1 MAYFTPYIDET
12 GMHIP
17 TYIDIRNYL
26 VDEARRIFGQD
37 IYLASDSADYIYI
50 SIMAEKIY
58 DSYQLAAAC
67 FADRSPTTAS
77 GAGLSSLVKLN
88 GLRRHGA
95 SHSVATV
102 ELLGTAGT
110 NISGGVIKDSSGEKW
125 DLPAAVTIG
134 SDGKATVEAK
144 AQRTGK
150 IVALAGEINQIE
162 TPVYGWD
169 SVANI
174 LAAVPGTEIETDA
187 RLRYRQSISTQAPSR
202 TILEGAEGAVLALP
216 GVTRAVSYENDTA
229 APDEHGIP
237 GHSICLVVEGGEA
250 DAIAQEVYYHKTPG
264 AGTHGSLEVDVINDQ
279 GRSTK
284 IRFFRPTMVPI
295 KVQVSV
301 KKLRGYSDEIGE
313 SIKAE
318 IIAYLAGLQIGE
330 GAYLSS
336 VFYAASTAQPN
347 PYTPIYSVLGVQ
359 LSRDGAALS
368 SADIEIAFNEAA
380 LADEIEVIAT

>member
-1 MAYFTPYIDET
+1 MAYYTPYIDET
-12 GMHIP
+12 GIHIP
-17 TYIDIRNYL
+17 TYTDIRNHL

-37 IYLASDSADYIYI
+37 IYLAPDSADYVYI

-67 FADRSPTTAS
+67 FADRSPATAT
-77 GAGLSSLVKLN
+77 GVGLSSLVKLN

-95 SHSVATV
+95 SRSVATV
-102 ELLGTAGT
+102 ELMGTAGT
-110 NISGGVIKDSSGEKW
+110 KINGGVIKDAAGEKW
-125 DLPAAVTIG
+125 DLPTAVLIG
-134 SDGKATVEAK
+134 SEGKATVEAK
-144 AQRTGK
+144 TQRPGK

-174 LAAVPGTEIETDA
+174 LAAVPGSEIETDA

-202 TILEGAEGAVLALP
+202 TILEGAEGAVLALT

-229 APDEHGIP
+229 ATDEHGLP
-237 GHSICLVVEGGEA
+237 PHSICLVVEGGEEE
-250 DAIAQEVYYHKTPG
+250 AIAQEIYFHKTPG
-264 AGTHGSLEVDVINDQ
+264 AGTYGDIEVDVINGQ

-284 IRFFRPTMVPI
+284 IRFFRPIMVPI

-301 KKLRGYSDEIGE
+301 KKLRGYSDEIGD

-318 IIAYLAGLQIGE
+318 IIAYLAGLQIGD
-330 GAYLSS
+330 GVYLSS

-347 PYTPIYSVLGVQ
+347 PYTPIYSVMGVQ
-359 LSRDGAALS
+359 LSRDGDALAP
-368 SADIEIAFNEAA
+368 ADVPIAFNEAA
-380 LADEIEVIAT
+380 MADVIEVIAT